1 MSGTFTTGRAAL
13 FAGVA
18 LIAVASAWYAIE
30 GRTGASVEP
39 GDAGQIAVG
48 AQLYAQACASCHG
61 KALEGQ
67 PNWRQR
73 GPDGRLPA
81 PPHDATGHTWH
92 HDDATLF
99 AITKRGTA
107 AVVGAGYR
115 SDMPAFEGTLSDDE
129 IRAVLAYI
137 KSAWPAEVR
146 EKQAQIDRQAQGQ
159 NR

>member
-1 MSGTFTTGRAAL
+1 VSGTFPTGRAAL
-13 FAGVA
+13 LAGVA
-18 LIAVASAWYAIE
+18 LIVAAAAWYAID
-30 GRTGASVEP
+30 GRTDTSVEP
-39 GDAGQIAVG
+39 GDAGQIAAG
-48 AQLYAQACASCHG
+48 ARVYGQSCASCHG

-73 GPDGRLPA
+73 TPDGRLPA

-92 HDDATLF
+92 HDDATLL

-137 KSAWPAEVR
+137 KSTWPAEVR